1 MQLPTY
7 HNEDY
12 ADLLHPVQVLK
23 NYVRLIHGSVILD
36 HIRTL
41 FLGGEFMRSNLY
53 ASIYGNLST
62 LSTKI
67 VEIVE
72 RTQNQLSSQV
82 EPTQMLRGEISRSH
96 LHSVE
101 W

>member
-1 MQLPTY
+1 
-7 HNEDY
+7 
-12 ADLLHPVQVLK
+12 
-23 NYVRLIHGSVILD
+23 
-36 HIRTL
+36 
-41 FLGGEFMRSNLY
+41 MRSKLY

-67 VEIVE
+67 VE
-72 RTQNQLSSQV
+72 RTQNRLSSQV

-101 W
+101 